1 MTVMFW
7 PVVIFMAISLA
18 IGLYTY
24 TQVRG
29 SSKRF
34 TVCGKSMP
42 FLVIGTALLA
52 QAVDGNA
59 TLGNAS
65 LSFTQGVW
73 AGIMIPLGLAISLFV
88 VGRFLAAPLNRMNL
102 LTLPEFFYHRYD
114 KYTEA
119 MVSFLTIVCFT
130 VVIAGNLSAV
140 AWILS
145 VVSGMDY
152 VTALII
158 ATAVIVTYTIA
169 GGLYSAIWTDFFQIH
184 VALIGFV
191 AAAAW
196 FIGTHGWSSIV
207 ASIPA
212 EKLDFSGIT
221 NVGSGALTNW
231 AGMIALAFGNAMAL
245 DFMERVFAAKSP
257 DTARKACY
265 YAGGLTIVIGACAT
279 ILGLGAISLVQGVE
293 DPRMVLPLFGINQLP
308 YWMGVMV
315 FVGILGASMSTANGA
330 MLVISVVL
338 SRNVFER
345 WSKKTHD
352 DSFMLTLSRTMALP
366 TAAAAALVAW
376 LRPEP
381 GILLVVA
388 FDIVFAGCVVPLFM
402 GVHWEKA
409 NSAGAIASI
418 AVGTVA
424 RLIAHIATPAEW
436 AGLDTLIPPVL
447 SLVTFY
453 VVCSL
458 TWKAV
463 PARHYALHQT
473 RTDTL
478 LADAADA

>member
-65 LSFTQGVW
+65 LTFTQGVW
-73 AGIMIPLGLAISLFV
+73 AGVMIPLGLAISLFI

-119 MVSFLTIVCFT
+119 LVSFLTIVCFT

-145 VVSGMDY
+145 VVSGLDY
-152 VTALII
+152 GTALII
-158 ATAVIVTYTIA
+158 TTAVIVTYTVA

-196 FIGTHGWSSIV
+196 FLSTHGWSSIV
-207 ASIPA
+207 AAIPA
-212 EKLDFSGIT
+212 ERLDFSGLT
-221 NVGSGALTNW
+221 NRNSGALVNW
-231 AGMIALAFGNAMAL
+231 AGMIALAFGNGMAL

-257 DTARKACY
+257 ETAKRACY
-265 YAGGLTIVIGACAT
+265 YAGGLTLLIGGCAT
-279 ILGLGAISLVQGVE
+279 VLGLGAIALVKNVA
-293 DPRMVLPLFGINQLP
+293 DPRMVLPMFGIEHLP
-308 YWMGVMV
+308 YWMAVMV

-338 SRNVFER
+338 ARNVFQR
-345 WSKKTHD
+345 WSTKTYQ
-352 DSFMLTLSRTMALP
+352 DSFMLTLSRVMALP
-366 TAAAAALVAW
+366 TAIMAAVVAW
-376 LRPEP
+376 VRPEP

-402 GVHWEKA
+402 GVYWKKA
-409 NSAGAIASI
+409 NAAGAIAAI
-418 AVGTVA
+418 LTGTVS
-424 RLIAHIATPAEW
+424 RLVAHFLVPAQW
-436 AGLDTLIPPVL
+436 AGLDTLIPPAL
-447 SLVTFY
+447 SLGAFCL
-453 VVCSL
+453 VCSL
-458 TWKAV
+458 TWKTI
-463 PARHYALHQT
+463 PARHWALDQAPAE
-473 RTDTL
+473 TL
-478 LADAADA
+478 LAEAAEV